1 MAGPRLTVGKVEIV
15 ALLDTPMEFPW
26 NLFFPNNSPSD
37 FEPYRD
43 RYPQSFGQTGFQTNA
58 SCYAIRS
65 QGKTVLCDTGIGPGP
80 IAFLGG
86 IRGNL
91 LNDMKSKGVNPG
103 DVDIV
108 VHTHLHGDHVGWNL
122 AAGGAP
128 NFPKAIYY
136 VPEADWDFF
145 RAALASNPQM
155 QQVLPLKELGR
166 LELFSGELALTPEVT
181 TLPTPGHTPG
191 HVSLIISS
199 AGEKALVTGDLAHH
213 PAQVERS
220 EWSSGFD
227 TDPKLAAET
236 RAKVLDRLADDGSLA
251 AFCHFPHPG
260 FGKVVRLD
268 GKRTFQAL

>member
-86 IRGNL
+86 IRGRL
-91 LNDMKSKGVNPG
+91 LEDMKAKGVDPASV
-103 DVDIV
+103 DVV

-122 AAGGAP
+122 AADGSP
-128 NFPKAIYY
+128 NFPKATYY
-136 VPEADWDFF
+136 APQADWDFF

-155 QQVLPLKELGR
+155 QQVLPLKELGK
-166 LELFSGELALTPEVT
+166 LELFSGEMAITAEVT

-191 HVSLIISS
+191 HVSLLISS

-213 PAQVERS
+213 PAQVERA

-251 AFCHFPHPG
+251 AFCHFPQPG
-260 FGKVVRLD
+260 FGKIVRLD
-268 GKRTFQAL
+268 GKRAFQAL